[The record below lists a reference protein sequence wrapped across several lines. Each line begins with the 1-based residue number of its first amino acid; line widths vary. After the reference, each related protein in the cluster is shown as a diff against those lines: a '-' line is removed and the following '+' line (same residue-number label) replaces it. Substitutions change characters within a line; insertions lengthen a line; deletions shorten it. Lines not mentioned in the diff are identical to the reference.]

1 MIFGK
6 LTHLYLYQNNT
17 NFSDFHLLRVWSICN
32 AGHVLCVEKF

>member
-6 LTHLYLYQNNT
+6 LTHLYLYQIVPILAT
-17 NFSDFHLLRVWSICN
+17 FSLLRVWSICN